1 MGDDDKRAGRP
12 AVDLARRSVS
22 ALQWN
27 LAGGGGKIVLQLVI
41 QIALARLLGPLP
53 FGQFSAV
60 LVVLGVGWLL
70 ADGGFGAALIQK
82 DRIEP
87 GDVAMALGW
96 VLVTASAVAVV
107 MVLGAGWLAGQF
119 GDPELAPMFRAA
131 SVLVFLQSLSNISTS
146 LLRRDLDMKRL
157 QIIQLL
163 SYLLGFGLV
172 AMVLAAL
179 GWGAWSL
186 VWGFGVQTLLT
197 WGASFAVARHTLRPR
212 LGGDR
217 RLTAFGVKVV
227 LTNITNWAIENLDR
241 VVVGRFWGVPALGAY
256 TVAFNLS
263 RAPVGVLVGSLQS
276 VAFSAAARIQDDDV
290 RTRRS
295 YLAVLSALALVMFPA
310 FALVAL
316 EATAV
321 IDLVYGAQW
330 LPAAP
335 LLAAFAVT
343 TPLYALGALTG
354 PLLQARGAVLHELA
368 AQLLVAA
375 VLLGGFLVLRQ
386 SPLAIAVWIVPAAY
400 LARFLFVFFALGR
413 LLPLSWGALGGAL
426 GAGTVLAAA
435 VVLADLGWRRLYPW
449 DAVGWQVA
457 MPLVAAL
464 SSAFLVVRCSGGRL
478 IGAELRAMLE
488 GRRAESAWIGR
499 LCRLLR
505 LAGPAP

>member
-1 MGDDDKRAGRP
+1 MAGDASPGNRP
-12 AVDLARRSVS
+12 AVDLARRSIA

-27 LAGGGGKIVLQLVI
+27 LAGGGGKIVLQLII
-41 QIALARLLGPLP
+41 QIALARMLGPIP

-82 DRIEP
+82 ERIEP

-96 VLVTASAVAVV
+96 VLMVAAAVAVL

-119 GDPELAPMFRAA
+119 GDPGLVPLFRAA
-131 SVLVFLQSLSNISTS
+131 SVLVFMQSVSNISTS

-163 SYLLGFGLV
+163 SYLLGFGVV
-172 AMVLAAL
+172 AIGLAAL
-179 GWGAWSL
+179 DFGAWSL
-186 VWGFGVQTLLT
+186 VWGFGAQTAIT
-197 WGASFAVARHTLRPR
+197 WGASFAVAPHTLRPR

-217 RLTAFGVKVV
+217 QLHAFGLKVV
-227 LTNITNWAIENLDR
+227 LTNLTNWAIENLDR

-256 TVAFNLS
+256 TVALNLS

-276 VAFSAAARIQDDDV
+276 VAFSAAARIQDDDA

-295 YLAVLSALALVMFPA
+295 YLAVLSALALVIFPA

-321 IDLVYGAQW
+321 VDLVYGARW
-330 LPAAP
+330 LQAAP

-368 AQLLVAA
+368 AQLLVAG
-375 VLLGGFLVLRQ
+375 VLLGGLLVLRQ
-386 SPLAIAVWIVPAAY
+386 TPLASAVWIVPAAY
-400 LARFLFVFFALGR
+400 LLRFLFAYLALGR
-413 LLPLSWGALGGAL
+413 LVPLSWAALGGAL

-435 VVLADLGWRRLYPW
+435 VVLVDLGWRQLDPG
-449 DAVGWQVA
+449 AAAGWQVA
-457 MPLVAAL
+457 MPGAAAILSVLLVL
-464 SSAFLVVRCSGGRL
+464 RCGGGRL
-478 IGAELRAMLE
+478 IGAELKAMLE
-488 GRRAESAWIGR
+488 ARRADSVWVGR
-499 LCRLLR
+499 LCRLLQ
-505 LAGPAP
+505 LPEPAP